1 MTLVKTFGARL
12 LLAPAILLLILGSSA
27 FAGKRPNRARRIPV
41 RIAFDKFEPQ
51 LGPNQTLEI
60 RTRVLDSED
69 RDMSKARVMWKVV
82 QGSATLVELR
92 MPNKTDVL
100 ITSAARIP
108 EDSVLTLQ
116 AETGRASAE
125 LVLKLHNPEP
135 AEIVFPE
142 GNRVELP
149 VQGNKTIKA
158 YVLDSRGN
166 RINDADLTWALA
178 DPDHESFVL
187 VGGNVNKD
195 GVNTVQISWLGGK
208 ADLKTPS
215 EVKLIAKSGKE
226 GRGIVKIDYKA
237 PKAEITKL
245 NAEPKTI
252 VIRPGETQN
261 VQITLRG
268 EDERVLKVE
277 PNDIKAEI
285 VDESARSFI
294 KVAVQDGKTVNLMGG
309 YGDPKSPPPDV
320 LNTALLIRVGSGL
333 SSIPITYQRNAAT
346 VTWDI
351 LPPKIVGANY
361 GRGIMSNYYC
371 IEVTIHN
378 HSGADLA
385 LAGLQF
391 DGEIDRP
398 NTSYT
403 TVHGSLAR
411 RELTHPRTMTLAIVD
426 SVGSLMTG
434 FLPFFHNINHAN
446 NFSNFIALTSNPIA
460 KGLERV
466 WKDPVPDEMAR
477 LEKDVLHDDKIVP
490 NASIFRTKIF
500 VPKRAL
506 FQNNDPRRDN
516 LKEVRRELGMLWLLG
531 YKFQKGPVEALS
543 TSR

>member
-1 MTLVKTFGARL
+1 MTVAKIFDARL
-12 LLAPAILLLILGSSA
+12 LVWAAILLLILSSSA
-27 FAGKRPNRARRIPV
+27 IAGKRPNRPRRAPA
-41 RIAFDKFEPQ
+41 RIAFDKSDPQ
-51 LGPNQTLEI
+51 LGPNQSLEI
-60 RTRVLDSED
+60 RTTVMDAQGRGLPT
-69 RDMSKARVMWKVV
+69 ARVMWKVV
-82 QGSATLVELR
+82 QGPATLVELR
-92 MPNKTDVL
+92 MPNATDVL
-100 ITSAARIP
+100 IISATRIP
-108 EDSVLTLQ
+108 EDSVITLR
-116 AETGRASAE
+116 AEAGRASAE
-125 LVLKLHNPEP
+125 LVVKLHNPEP
-135 AEIVFPE
+135 SEIVFPD
-142 GNRVELP
+142 GNKIELP
-149 VQGNKTIKA
+149 VQGHKTIKA

-166 RINDADLTWALA
+166 RINDAEITWSLA

-187 VGGNVNKD
+187 VGQNVNKD
-195 GVNTVQISWLGGK
+195 GVNSVQISWLGGK

-215 EVKLIAKSGKE
+215 EVKVIARSGKE
-226 GRGIVKIDYKA
+226 AHGVVRIDYKA
-237 PKAEITKL
+237 PKPEITKL
-245 NAEPKTI
+245 SAEPKTI
-252 VIRPGETQN
+252 AIRPGETQN

-268 EDERVLKVE
+268 EDERILKVE
-277 PNDIKAEI
+277 PSDIKAEI

-294 KVAVQDGKTVNLMGG
+294 KVAVQDGKTIALLGG

-320 LNTALLIRVGSGL
+320 LNTALLVRVGSGL
-333 SSIPITYQRNAAT
+333 SSIPITYRRNAAT

-351 LPPKIVGANY
+351 LPQKIVGANY

-446 NFSNFIALTSNPIA
+446 NFSNLIALTSNPIA

-477 LEKDVLHDDKIVP
+477 FEKDVLHDDKIIP

-506 FQNNDPRRDN
+506 FENGDPARDD
-516 LKEVRRELGMLWLLG
+516 LKKVRKELGVLWLLG
-531 YKFQKGPVEALS
+531 YKFQKGPVEALGS
-543 TSR
+543 K